1 MKSLKPLIKENGGN
15 PVALCNRCFCMM
27 CYVSCPNN
35 DFDNPEGCVVIERRN
50 HGDGDFIKTEVG
62 KTPPVYCD
70 KCHELLYKM
79 SLN

>member
-1 MKSLKPLIKENGGN
+1 
-15 PVALCNRCFCMM
+15 M

-35 DFDNPEGCVVIERRN
+35 DFDNPVGCVVIERRN